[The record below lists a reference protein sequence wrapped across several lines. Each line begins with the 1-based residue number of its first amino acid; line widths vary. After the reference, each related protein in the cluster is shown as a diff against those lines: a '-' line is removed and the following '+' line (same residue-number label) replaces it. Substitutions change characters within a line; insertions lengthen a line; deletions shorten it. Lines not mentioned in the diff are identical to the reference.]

1 MTITFSKAE
10 FLETDVTFIALIELE
25 YLLNVEV
32 FIRIPF
38 NISLMHFYHNKILMK
53 QRLL

>member
-1 MTITFSKAE
+1 MAITLSKAE
-10 FLETDVTFIALIELE
+10 WLETDATFIALIELE

-32 FIRIPF
+32 LIRIPL